1 MGFVEDE
8 LTAERVSRWQ
18 HAEVLKPLIRELE
31 SGIRSFEVHG
41 KLVTLIYI
49 YLDDLRHGNAPMHRD

>member
-1 MGFVEDE
+1 MGSVEEE

-41 KLVTLIYI
+41 MLLTLIYI
-49 YLDDLRHGNAPMHRD
+49 HIQP